1 MIHPV
6 YASTLTPGH
15 VFPRLSERYAVTRSL
30 FIRLLESPSRNC
42 YLPYAPYDED
52 PAFSARA
59 AFACARFLTSPCL
72 PFCRPTSI
80 SPRLLQMLDRS
91 RSCRYHS
98 PPTWRIAGPC
108 LHAARRRDACRPS
121 GFGARRGRRRRG
133 SGCSCTV
140 GRNAPSV
147 SGAGAGNRRVQVCQ
161 ACQSVLT

>member
-15 VFPRLSERYAVTRSL
+15 VFPKIVGALRRASISIHAPSQ
-30 FIRLLESPSRNC
+30 SPSRNC
-42 YLPYAPYDED
+42 FLPYAPYED

-80 SPRLLQMLDRS
+80 SPRLPRMLSRS
-91 RSCRYHS
+91 RCRRSNS

-108 LHAARRRDACRPS
+108 LHGARRRDACRPS
-121 GFGARRGRRRRG
+121 GFGARHGRRRRG

-147 SGAGAGNRRVQVCQ
+147 SGAGAGIRRVQICR